1 MAAGISVD
9 RIIGLDELKAD
20 LTRLSRIARIHW
32 PNKILDNAAWEI
44 EMSIKQYAPAGIGE
58 TVVTE
63 KGPDRR
69 TIIVTHPAAVF
80 VNDGTRPSPG
90 RYVPAIGKRLVSGRR
105 RTKKSGVVQN
115 VNIGMHPGIR
125 ATHFFE
131 RAFIDAERHIDA
143 MYADWL
149 EVRDW

>member
-1 MAAGISVD
+1 MPAGISVD
-9 RIIGLDELKAD
+9 RIIGLKELQAD
-20 LTRLSRIARIHW
+20 LTRISRIARIHW
-32 PNKILDNAAWEI
+32 PNKMLDNAAWEI
-44 EMSIKQYAPAGIGE
+44 EMSIKQHAPGRIGE

-80 VNDGTRPSPG
+80 VNDGTRASPG

-105 RTKKSGVVQN
+105 RTKISGVVSYD
-115 VNIGMHPGIR
+115 IGMHPGIR

-131 RAFIDAERHIDA
+131 RALIDADRHIDS
-143 MYADWL
+143 MYADWI
-149 EVRDW
+149 EVRTW